1 MSYTWLSQ
9 WMCTGGWSFHIKC
22 VWWILDQGGRPNLFE
37 MSQIINHARRPITSN
52 GSFHKCRENII
63 LSARNVKTVHIHHSL
78 YCSSCIQLQ
87 EEETLFWLEGD
98 FNYWFF
104 FFFQTKVCDWRTDLP
119 LQWSDAWRC
128 HRRDGPRAGGE
139 SQHRSAGRGPSLKHT
154 HMRPIV
160 HLLRAIPM
168 NYNIVY
174 GIWLI
179 PLTWLAESRLICGPL
194 LVLYCGQ
201 LQLS

>member
-104 FFFQTKVCDWRTDLP
+104 FFFKQRFVIGGLTCHFNDLMPGDVIEGMVPGQVGRVSIEALGEVRLWNTPTCVP
-119 LQWSDAWRC
+119 LF
-128 HRRDGPRAGGE
+128 
-139 SQHRSAGRGPSLKHT
+139 
-154 HMRPIV
+154 I
-160 HLLRAIPM
+160 
-168 NYNIVY
+168 Y
-174 GIWLI
+174 
-179 PLTWLAESRLICGPL
+179 
-194 LVLYCGQ
+194 
-201 LQLS
+201 